1 MELININE
9 FKKKAKIRYVL
20 NLILVLL
27 LLAAVITG
35 LVLSLLLS
43 TLDYQVNMII
53 NIVASILVTL
63 AAIFYFSNVFP
74 IIQHYYKYYKNMSD
88 IGLDHRRSRTF
99 VEELDN
105 KNIQHVNYRVLLF
118 SYREGEKEYKEN
130 LYVLDNDIQY
140 QVGND
145 YKITTYRNVIVRSE
159 DLGHAND

>member
-9 FKKKAKIRYVL
+9 FKKKAKIRYFL

-27 LLAAVITG
+27 LLAETVTG

-43 TLDYQVNMII
+43 TLDYQVNLII